1 MVTPFH
7 YNNLGELPA
16 PLIYPSPTRQR
27 AWKELICTPIGIPLS
42 MANWGCLKGTIWST
56 RRWGQREEG
65 TWGVPSP
72 KRGFMPASPTQ
83 ANPLVA
89 VDRPSDTWEDYN
101 YKSLAAV
108 SHTPG
113 WNGTPV
119 AGNRGGRTAKSGAYR
134 LRFWVTKGYVL
145 PRPAHPTL

>member
-101 YKSLAAV
+101 YKSF
-108 SHTPG
+108 P
-113 WNGTPV
+113 
-119 AGNRGGRTAKSGAYR
+119 RR
-134 LRFWVTKGYVL
+134 LLVVILTGVESRHQRVRKL
-145 PRPAHPTL
+145 PD

>member
-7 YNNLGELPA
+7 YNYLGELPA

-27 AWKELICTPIGIPLS
+27 AWKELICSPIGIPLS

-89 VDRPSDTWEDYN
+89 VDRPSDTWEDFN
-101 YKSLAAV
+101 YKS
-108 SHTPG
+108 
-113 WNGTPV
+113 PV
-119 AGNRGGRTAKSGAYR
+119 GGSC
-134 LRFWVTKGYVL
+134 
-145 PRPAHPTL
+145 